1 MCPALL
7 TKTLAA
13 ASVNAIAQ
21 SQSLGAAGNVTLNG
35 ATASGGLATLD
46 TQRRVLITS
55 AGNDS
60 GISFT
65 VFGATDSGT
74 AIQET
79 LTGANA
85 GAVATNQDFATV
97 TKVSDWGATAS
108 TVQIGTNTVGSTRW
122 LLLDQ
127 HVTPG
132 STSLGA
138 LITAGSA
145 TYTAEYTYDDFLTL
159 LYGGR
164 LPDPADGGGADELD
178 DEHRRAARFSGDGR
192 AAHCQ
197 FRCRR
202 GHFDRDPS
210 GHPAMR
216 TRLLWRAAAAALL
229 CALAAVPAAAQVPGT
244 QGTSPPYFEVFF
256 DTPGT
261 YSQIVPA
268 NLYRLYVDACSGGGA
283 GSSANEQPPL
293 VVALAPL
300 RRVSSAIRCL
310 SRRAKR

>member
-1 MCPALL
+1 MRPVLL

-97 TKVSDWGATAS
+97 TKVSSSGATAS

-159 LYGGR
+159 TAGAFPTPRTVVGLTNQTINTDAQLAFPVKGVR
-164 LPDPADGGGADELD
+164 LTVN
-178 DEHRRAARFSGDGR
+178 S
-192 AAHCQ
+192 
-197 FRCRR
+197 
-202 GHFDRDPS
+202 
-210 GHPAMR
+210 
-216 TRLLWRAAAAALL
+216 
-229 CALAAVPAAAQVPGT
+229 
-244 QGTSPPYFEVFF
+244 
-256 DTPGT
+256 
-261 YSQIVPA
+261 
-268 NLYRLYVDACSGGGA
+268 GA
-283 GSSANEQPPL
+283 GAVTLTVIQ
-293 VVALAPL
+293 AG
-300 RRVSSAIRCL
+300 IRQ
-310 SRRAKR
+310 